1 MDDAMLVRQFQGGDE
16 AAFEQLYRQYKTPAL
31 RAAYLLTGNL
41 CDSENVLQEAFLK
54 CYRCLGGLRNPD
66 GFKSWF
72 WRILTR
78 TAWDYCRQRNRECPV
93 EDIFDAYQAGLAPV
107 CSSLDS
113 LIGREEAAQ
122 IMAAIN
128 RLPLKQK
135 TVIILYY
142 YNDFSVAEIAEVTGA
157 LPATVKS
164 RLYLARRSLQDMLQ
178 TAEFAKNTKQT
189 AKTAKGAENN
199 ELSAKANRA

>member
-16 AAFEQLYRQYKTPAL
+16 AAFEELYRRYRKPAL
-31 RAAYLLTGNL
+31 RTAYLLTGNL

-54 CYRCLGGLRNPD
+54 CYQHLGGLRNPS

-78 TAWDYCRQRNRECPV
+78 TAWDYCRKRSRECPI
-93 EDIFDAYQAGLAPV
+93 EDIFDAYQATLSPIA
-107 CSSLDS
+107 SSLDD
-113 LIGREEAAQ
+113 LIGREEAAD
-122 IMAAIN
+122 ILAAVDK
-128 RLPLKQK
+128 LPIKQK

-142 YNDFSVAEIAEVTGA
+142 YNEFSVAEIAEATGV

-178 TAEFAKNTKQT
+178 NKIITKNEQTAEEAV
-189 AKTAKGAENN
+189 NN
-199 ELSAKANRA
+199 DLPQKAHRA

>member
-16 AAFEQLYRQYKTPAL
+16 AAFEELYRRYRKPAL
-31 RAAYLLTGNL
+31 RTAYLLTGNL

-54 CYRCLGGLRNPD
+54 CYQHLGGLRNPS

-78 TAWDYCRQRNRECPV
+78 TAWDYCRKRSRECPI
-93 EDIFDAYQAGLAPV
+93 EDIFDAYQATLSPIA
-107 CSSLDS
+107 SSLDD
-113 LIGREEAAQ
+113 LIGREEAAD
-122 IMAAIN
+122 ILAAVDK
-128 RLPLKQK
+128 LPIKQK

-142 YNDFSVAEIAEVTGA
+142 YNEFSVAEIAEATGA

-178 TAEFAKNTKQT
+178 NKIITKNEQTAEEAV
-189 AKTAKGAENN
+189 NN
-199 ELSAKANRA
+199 DLPQKAHRA